1 MSLVIHV
8 PIILGIPIA
17 IGTGQQLSF
26 LLFFEHYRGKLQ
38 TEIVNF
44 IVMNPLFIKKVVILF
59 VLISHSFL
67 SCHSQADTK
76 ARQNTPAHLSDMAKA
91 AYVFLQTLSEK
102 QKVKIQFGFN
112 DEERYNWHYIPRSRK
127 GLTLNE
133 MTDQQIKAAFA
144 LLRTALSDTGF
155 NKANSIMQLE
165 NVLREV
171 ENRSATDTYRD
182 PGNYSFSIF
191 GNPATDTIWGWRLEG
206 HHIAFNFSSED
217 NRLVSG
223 TPGFLGS
230 NPAVVL
236 SGSEK
241 GKYILKDEAE
251 LGFALLH
258 SLKKEQTEKAIISN
272 DAPGEI
278 LTAAS
283 RNAMINDP
291 KGILFNEL
299 DSQQQKIFLQL
310 LSIYIHRYTR
320 LFAEGLMKEI
330 DKAGLNNLRFAWAGE
345 QQPGIGHPHYY
356 RIQGPT
362 IIIEYDNT
370 QNNAN
375 HIHTVIRDLKNDFG
389 GDELLKH
396 YKNDQH

>member
-1 MSLVIHV
+1 
-8 PIILGIPIA
+8 
-17 IGTGQQLSF
+17 
-26 LLFFEHYRGKLQ
+26 
-38 TEIVNF
+38 
-44 IVMNPLFIKKVVILF
+44 MNPFFSKKIIILF
-59 VLISHSFL
+59 VFVSHSFL
-67 SCHSQADTK
+67 SCYSQKDTK
-76 ARQNTPAHLSDMAKA
+76 SAPNTGANLSDMAKA
-91 AYVFLQTLSEK
+91 AHVFLQTLSEK
-102 QKVKIQFGFN
+102 QKAKIQFGFN
-112 DEERYNWHYIPRSRK
+112 EDERYNWNYVPRKRQ

-133 MTDQQIKAAFA
+133 MAGEQIKSAFA
-144 LLRTALSDTGF
+144 LLRTGLSDTGF
-155 NKANSIMQLE
+155 NKTNSIIQLE
-165 NVLREV
+165 KVLREV
-171 ENRSATDTYRD
+171 ENRSPNDTYRD

-191 GNPATDTIWGWRLEG
+191 GDPSKDAVWGWRLEG
-206 HHIAFNFSSED
+206 HHIAFNFSSEN

-258 SLKKEQTEKAIISN
+258 SLNKEQKDKAIISN
-272 DAPGEI
+272 EAPGEI

-283 RNAMINDP
+283 RHAMINDP
-291 KGILFNEL
+291 KGILYNEL
-299 DSQQQKIFLQL
+299 ESPQQKIFLRL
-310 LSIYIHRYTR
+310 LSIYIYRYTR
-320 LFAEGLMKEI
+320 SFAQVMMKEI
-330 DKAGLNNLRFAWAGE
+330 EEAGLNNLRFAWAGD
-345 QQPGIGHPHYY
+345 QQPGIAHPHYY

-362 IIIEYDNT
+362 IIIEYDNI

>member
-1 MSLVIHV
+1 MKR
-8 PIILGIPIA
+8 
-17 IGTGQQLSF
+17 
-26 LLFFEHYRGKLQ
+26 LFCKQ
-38 TEIVNF
+38 
-44 IVMNPLFIKKVVILF
+44 VVILF
-59 VLISHSFL
+59 LFLSQNFL
-67 SCHSQADTK
+67 SCHSQTNTK
-76 ARQNTPAHLSDMAKA
+76 ARQNTETNLSDMAKA
-91 AYVFLQTLSEK
+91 ANLFLLSLSEK
-102 QKVKIQFGFN
+102 QKIKIQFGFN
-112 DEERYNWHYIPRSRK
+112 EEERYNWNYVPRSRK

-133 MTDQQIKAAFA
+133 MTGQQIKDAFA

-155 NKANSIMQLE
+155 NKANSIIQLE

-171 ENRSATDTYRD
+171 ENRPANDTHRD

-191 GNPATDTIWGWRLEG
+191 GNPATDAIWGWRLEG
-206 HHIAFNFSSED
+206 HHIALNFSSED

-230 NPAVVL
+230 NPGVVL
-236 SGSEK
+236 SGAEK

-258 SLKKEQTEKAIISN
+258 SLNKEQKDKAIISN
-272 DAPGEI
+272 EAPAEI

-283 RNAMINDP
+283 RHAMINDP
-291 KGILFNEL
+291 KGILSNEL
-299 DSQQQKIFLQL
+299 SSPQQKIFMQL

-320 LFAEGLMKEI
+320 LFAEVMMKEI
-330 DKAGLNNLRFAWAGE
+330 EEAGLNNLRFAWAGD
-345 QQPGIGHPHYY
+345 QQPGVGHPHYY

-389 GDELLKH
+389 GDDLLKH
-396 YKNDQH
+396 YKNDRH

>member
-1 MSLVIHV
+1 
-8 PIILGIPIA
+8 
-17 IGTGQQLSF
+17 
-26 LLFFEHYRGKLQ
+26 
-38 TEIVNF
+38 
-44 IVMNPLFIKKVVILF
+44 MNRICYKPAVILF
-59 VLISHSFL
+59 AFLAQSFL
-67 SCHSQADTK
+67 SCHSQTDTR
-76 ARQNTPAHLSDMAKA
+76 ARQNTGANLSDMAKA
-91 AYVFLQTLSEK
+91 ASAFLQTLSEK
-102 QKVKIQFGFN
+102 QKAKIQFGFSE
-112 DEERYNWHYIPRSRK
+112 EERYNWHYIPRSRK

-133 MTDQQIKAAFA
+133 MTGQQIKDALA
-144 LLRTALSDTGF
+144 LLHTALSDTGF
-155 NKANSIMQLE
+155 NKASSIMQLE

-171 ENRSATDTYRD
+171 ESRPSNDTHRD
-182 PGNYSFSIF
+182 PANYSFSIF
-191 GNPATDTIWGWRLEG
+191 GNPATDAIWGWRLEG

-223 TPGFLGS
+223 TPSFFGS
-230 NPAVVL
+230 NPGVVL

-251 LGFALLH
+251 LGFALLN
-258 SLKKEQTEKAIISN
+258 SLNKEQKDKAIISN
-272 DAPGEI
+272 EAPGEI

-283 RNAMINDP
+283 RHAMINDP
-291 KGILFNEL
+291 KGILYNEL
-299 DSQQQKIFLQL
+299 ENPQQKIFLQL

-320 LFAEGLMKEI
+320 SFAEGMMKEI
-330 DKAGLNNLRFAWAGE
+330 EESGLNNLRFAWAGD
-345 QQPGIGHPHYY
+345 QQPGIGRPHYY

>member
-1 MSLVIHV
+1 
-8 PIILGIPIA
+8 
-17 IGTGQQLSF
+17 
-26 LLFFEHYRGKLQ
+26 
-38 TEIVNF
+38 
-44 IVMNPLFIKKVVILF
+44 MNRVFYKQVVIL
-59 VLISHSFL
+59 VALLSQSFL
-67 SCHSQADTK
+67 SCHAQTDK
-76 ARQNTPAHLSDMAKA
+76 KPRQNTGANLGDMAKA
-91 AYVFLQTLSEK
+91 ASVFLQTLSET
-102 QKVKIQFGFN
+102 QKSKIQFAFS

-133 MTDQQIKAAFA
+133 MTGQQIKDALA
-144 LLRTALSDTGF
+144 LLHTALSDTGF
-155 NKANSIMQLE
+155 NKASSIMQLE

-171 ENRSATDTYRD
+171 ESRSANDTYRD
-182 PGNYSFSIF
+182 AGNYSFSIF
-191 GNPATDTIWGWRLEG
+191 GNPATDKIWGWRLEG

-223 TPGFLGS
+223 TPSFFGS

-258 SLKKEQTEKAIISN
+258 SLNKEQKDKAIISN
-272 DAPGEI
+272 EAPGEI

-283 RNAMINDP
+283 RTAMISDP
-291 KGILFNEL
+291 KGILYNEL
-299 DSQQQKIFLQL
+299 ESPQQKIFLQL

-320 LFAEGLMKEI
+320 SFAEVMMKEI
-330 DKAGLNNLRFAWAGE
+330 EEAGLNNLRFAWAGE
-345 QQPGIGHPHYY
+345 QQPGVGHPHYY

>member
-1 MSLVIHV
+1 MNSVLTKKAAVFFV
-8 PIILGIPIA
+8 FIL
-17 IGTGQQLSF
+17 
-26 LLFFEHYRGKLQ
+26 
-38 TEIVNF
+38 
-44 IVMNPLFIKKVVILF
+44 
-59 VLISHSFL
+59 HSFL
-67 SCHSQADTK
+67 SCHSQIDKKTG
-76 ARQNTPAHLSDMAKA
+76 QNAGSNLSDMAKA
-91 AYVFLQTLSEK
+91 ANVLLQSLSEK
-102 QKVKIQFGFN
+102 QKTKIQFGFN
-112 DEERYNWHYIPRSRK
+112 EEERYNWNYVPRKRK
-127 GLTLNE
+127 GLSLNE
-133 MTDQQIKAAFA
+133 MTDEQIKDAFA

-155 NKANSIMQLE
+155 SKTNSIIQLE

-171 ENRSATDTYRD
+171 ENRPANDTYRD

-191 GNPATDTIWGWRLEG
+191 GNPGTDAIWGWRLEG
-206 HHIAFNFSSED
+206 HHVAFNFSSEN

-230 NPAVVL
+230 NPAIVL

-251 LGFALLH
+251 LAFALLH
-258 SLKKEQTEKAIISN
+258 ALNKEQTDKAIISN
-272 DAPGEI
+272 EAPGEI

-283 RNAMINDP
+283 RYAMINDP
-291 KGILFNEL
+291 KGILYNEL
-299 DSQQQKIFLQL
+299 NGSQQKIFMEL

-320 LFAEGLMKEI
+320 LFAEGMMKEI
-330 DKAGLNNLRFAWAGE
+330 EEADLNKLRFAWAGDQE
-345 QQPGIGHPHYY
+345 TGVGHPHYY

-396 YKNDQH
+396 YKKDQH

>member
-1 MSLVIHV
+1 MSH
-8 PIILGIPIA
+8 
-17 IGTGQQLSF
+17 
-26 LLFFEHYRGKLQ
+26 LFCKQ
-38 TEIVNF
+38 
-44 IVMNPLFIKKVVILF
+44 VVIL
-59 VLISHSFL
+59 LIFTSQSFL
-67 SCHSQADTK
+67 ICHSQTNTK
-76 ARQNTPAHLSDMAKA
+76 ATQKAGTTLSDMAKA
-91 AYVFLQTLSEK
+91 ATMFLQTLSEK
-102 QKVKIQFGFN
+102 QKEKIQFGFN
-112 DEERYNWHYIPRSRK
+112 EEERYNWHYIPRSRK

-133 MTDQQIKAAFA
+133 MSDQQIKVAFA

-155 NKANSIMQLE
+155 NKVNSIIQLE

-191 GNPATDTIWGWRLEG
+191 GNPATDAIWGWRLEG

-217 NRLVSG
+217 NHLVSG

-258 SLKKEQTEKAIISN
+258 SLNKEQTEKAIISK

-278 LTAAS
+278 FTAAS
-283 RNAMINDP
+283 RHAMINDP
-291 KGILFNEL
+291 KGILYNDL
-299 DSQQQKIFLQL
+299 DNPQQKIFLQL
-310 LSIYIHRYTR
+310 FSIYIHRYTR
-320 LFAEGLMKEI
+320 LFADVMMKEI
-330 DKAGLNNLRFAWAGE
+330 EGAGLNNLRFGWAGD

-396 YKNDQH
+396 YKNGQH

>member
-1 MSLVIHV
+1 
-8 PIILGIPIA
+8 
-17 IGTGQQLSF
+17 
-26 LLFFEHYRGKLQ
+26 
-38 TEIVNF
+38 
-44 IVMNPLFIKKVVILF
+44 MNRIFRKKIVILF
-59 VLISHSFL
+59 VFISQSFL
-67 SCHSQADTK
+67 SCYSQADTK
-76 ARQNTPAHLSDMAKA
+76 TTQDEKANLSDMAKA
-91 AYVFLQTLSEK
+91 AHLFLQSLSEK
-102 QKVKIQFGFN
+102 QKNQVQFVFT
-112 DEERYNWHYIPRSRK
+112 DEERYNWNYIPRRRK
-127 GLTLNE
+127 GLSLND
-133 MTDQQIKAAFA
+133 MTPQQIKEAYA
-144 LLRTALSDTGF
+144 LLRIALSDTGF
-155 NKANSIMQLE
+155 NKTYSIIQLE

-171 ENRSATDTYRD
+171 EDRLPNDTYRD

-191 GNPATDTIWGWRLEG
+191 GNPSKDAIWGWRLEG
-206 HHIAFNFSSED
+206 HHIAFNFSLEN

-230 NPAVVL
+230 NPAIVL

-251 LGFALLH
+251 LAFALLGA
-258 SLKKEQTEKAIISN
+258 LNKEQIDKAIISN
-272 DAPGEI
+272 EAPGEI

-283 RNAMINDP
+283 RYAMINDP
-291 KGILFNEL
+291 KGILYNEL
-299 DSQQQKIFLQL
+299 NGSQQKIFMQL

-320 LFAEGLMKEI
+320 LFADDMMKEI
-330 DKAGLNNLRFAWAGE
+330 EEADLNKLRFAWAGDQE
-345 QQPGIGHPHYY
+345 TGVGHPHYY

-396 YKNDQH
+396 YKNDRH

>member
-1 MSLVIHV
+1 MNRVCYKQV
-8 PIILGIPIA
+8 AILFA
-17 IGTGQQLSF
+17 F
-26 LLFFEHYRGKLQ
+26 LLQ
-38 TEIVNF
+38 
-44 IVMNPLFIKKVVILF
+44 
-59 VLISHSFL
+59 SFL
-67 SCHSQADTK
+67 SCQSQTDTK
-76 ARQNTPAHLSDMAKA
+76 ARQNTGLSEMAKA
-91 AYVFLQTLSEK
+91 ADVFLQTLSEK
-102 QKVKIQFGFN
+102 QKVKIRFGFN
-112 DEERYNWHYIPRSRK
+112 EEERYNWHYIPRSRK

-133 MTDQQIKAAFA
+133 MTGQQIKDALA
-144 LLRTALSDTGF
+144 LLHTALSDTGF

-171 ENRSATDTYRD
+171 ESRPSNDTHRD

-191 GNPATDTIWGWRLEG
+191 GNPATDAIWGWRLEG

-223 TPGFLGS
+223 TPSFFGS
-230 NPAVVL
+230 NPGVVL

-258 SLKKEQTEKAIISN
+258 SLNKEQMDKAIISN
-272 DAPGEI
+272 EAPGEI

-283 RNAMINDP
+283 RQAMINDP
-291 KGILFNEL
+291 KGILYNEL
-299 DSQQQKIFLQL
+299 ESPQQKIFLQL

-320 LFAEGLMKEI
+320 FFAEGMMKEI
-330 DKAGLNNLRFAWAGE
+330 EEAGLNNLRFAWAGD
-345 QQPGIGHPHYY
+345 QQPGVGHPHYY

>member
-1 MSLVIHV
+1 
-8 PIILGIPIA
+8 
-17 IGTGQQLSF
+17 
-26 LLFFEHYRGKLQ
+26 
-38 TEIVNF
+38 
-44 IVMNPLFIKKVVILF
+44 
-59 VLISHSFL
+59 
-67 SCHSQADTK
+67 
-76 ARQNTPAHLSDMAKA
+76 MAKA
-91 AYVFLQTLSEK
+91 ANVFLQTLSEK
-102 QKVKIQFGFN
+102 QKTKIQFSFN
-112 DEERYNWHYIPRSRK
+112 EEERYNWNYVPRSRK

-133 MTDQQIKAAFA
+133 MTGQQIKDAFA
-144 LLRTALSDTGF
+144 LLRTALSDTGL
-155 NKANSIMQLE
+155 NKTSSIIQLE

-171 ENRSATDTYRD
+171 ENRSASDTYRD
-182 PGNYSFSIF
+182 QGNYSFSIF
-191 GNPATDTIWGWRLEG
+191 GNPATDPIWGWRLEG

-230 NPAVVL
+230 NPGVVL

-258 SLKKEQTEKAIISN
+258 SLTKEQSKKAIIS
-272 DAPGEI
+272 DEAPGEI

-291 KGILFNEL
+291 KGILFKEL
-299 DSQQQKIFLQL
+299 DGAQKKIFLQL

-320 LFAEGLMKEI
+320 SFAQVMMKEI
-330 DKAGLNNLRFAWAGE
+330 EEAGLNDLRFAWAGD

-356 RIQGPT
+356 RIQGPA

-389 GDELLKH
+389 GDELLEHYNKNKH
-396 YKNDQH
+396 

>member
-1 MSLVIHV
+1 
-8 PIILGIPIA
+8 
-17 IGTGQQLSF
+17 
-26 LLFFEHYRGKLQ
+26 
-38 TEIVNF
+38 
-44 IVMNPLFIKKVVILF
+44 MNRVFSKQVVILF
-59 VLISHSFL
+59 VFILQSFL
-67 SCHSQADTK
+67 SCHSQTDTK
-76 ARQNTPAHLSDMAKA
+76 ARQNTGAYLSDMAKA
-91 AYVFLQTLSEK
+91 ASAFLQTLSEK
-102 QKVKIQFGFN
+102 QKAKIQFAF
-112 DEERYNWHYIPRSRK
+112 DEGERYNWNYVPRSRK

-133 MTDQQIKAAFA
+133 MTGQQIKAAYA
-144 LLRTALSDTGF
+144 LLRTALSDSGF
-155 NKANSIMQLE
+155 NKTHSIIQLE
-165 NVLREV
+165 NVLRDV
-171 ENRSATDTYRD
+171 ESRPANDTHRD
-182 PGNYSFSIF
+182 PGNYSFSLF
-191 GNPATDTIWGWRLEG
+191 GNPATDAIWGWRLEG
-206 HHIAFNFSSED
+206 HHIAFNFSSKD

-230 NPAVVL
+230 NPAVIL

-241 GKYILKDEAE
+241 GKYILKDEAD

-258 SLKKEQTEKAIISN
+258 SLNKEQTEKAVISN
-272 DAPGEI
+272 EAPGEI

-283 RNAMINDP
+283 RHAMINDP

-299 DSQQQKIFLQL
+299 DGPQQKIFLQL

-320 LFAEGLMKEI
+320 FFADGMMKEI
-330 DKAGLNNLRFAWAGE
+330 DEAGFNNLRFAWAGD

-362 IIIEYDNT
+362 IIIEYDNI

-396 YKNDQH
+396 YNKDKH

>member
-1 MSLVIHV
+1 MC
-8 PIILGIPIA
+8 
-17 IGTGQQLSF
+17 F
-26 LLFFEHYRGKLQ
+26 CK
-38 TEIVNF
+38 
-44 IVMNPLFIKKVVILF
+44 
-59 VLISHSFL
+59 
-67 SCHSQADTK
+67 
-76 ARQNTPAHLSDMAKA
+76 
-91 AYVFLQTLSEK
+91 VFLKNKKT
-102 QKVKIQFGFN
+102 KIQFGFN
-112 DEERYNWHYIPRSRK
+112 EEERYNWNYVPRKRK
-127 GLTLNE
+127 GLSLNE
-133 MTDQQIKAAFA
+133 MTDEQIKDAFA

-155 NKANSIMQLE
+155 SKTNSIIQLE

-171 ENRSATDTYRD
+171 ENRPANDTYRD

-191 GNPATDTIWGWRLEG
+191 GNPGTDAIWGWRLEG
-206 HHIAFNFSSED
+206 HHVAFNFSSEN

-230 NPAVVL
+230 NPAIVL

-251 LGFALLH
+251 LAFALLH
-258 SLKKEQTEKAIISN
+258 ALNKEQTDKAIISN
-272 DAPGEI
+272 EAPGEI

-283 RNAMINDP
+283 RYAMINDP
-291 KGILFNEL
+291 KGILYNEL
-299 DSQQQKIFLQL
+299 NGSQQKIFMEL

-320 LFAEGLMKEI
+320 LFAEGMMKEI
-330 DKAGLNNLRFAWAGE
+330 EEADLNKLRFAWAGDQE
-345 QQPGIGHPHYY
+345 TGVGHPHYY

-396 YKNDQH
+396 YKKDQH